1 MAVDAAVLDAANI
14 VCGYAE
20 TASEAQLFL
29 DMLGMLEEG
38 ELVRPRAHIL
48 EVRNIRNV
56 GMVGRGN
63 H

>member
-20 TASEAQLFL
+20 TASEAELFL
-29 DMLGMLEEG
+29 DMLGMLGDG

-63 H
+63 Q